1 MSPLTRLILTVL
13 VSMLAGAGIAV
24 SVLKRMEP
32 AVSSP
37 DAQAPVRRET
47 LVVYTPANPPD
58 IPGWTQDSVTQA
70 LPAIR
75 RSCARLA
82 ALAPESVVGR
92 GIIARPAR
100 EWQAA
105 CRDVAQMEDS
115 DAALRSTLARD
126 FTFYR
131 VGTSQREAGS
141 QETGGAVNDRG
152 TFTGYYEADLN
163 GSFTRGGSYQV
174 PIYARPRNMVTINI
188 RDFLPPGAPVP
199 ASVPASLV
207 GRLVPQSEGQAG
219 GQVKPYFTRSEIDS
233 AGAIAGDADVLIWAD
248 DPVAV
253 HVLHIQGS
261 GRVTLPDGQVVRIGF
276 DGHNG
281 RAFKGIGSILLEAG
295 QVKPG
300 GASMVDV
307 REWLKLHPTEA
318 AEYMNKNNRYIFFRR
333 LSPTEAED
341 GPIGAMGVSLSALR
355 SMAVDPR
362 YIPLGAPVW
371 LDTVDPDGLPLQRLM
386 VAQDVGAAITGAVR
400 GDIFW
405 GAGDDAFSKAGRM
418 KSSGTYYVFVPR
430 ARSPISDGAAQPE
443 ELEGIDVN

>member
-1 MSPLTRLILTVL
+1 MSPLARLIVVVL

-24 SVLKRMEP
+24 GVLKRTAPPEEP
-32 AVSSP
+32 Q
-37 DAQAPVRRET
+37 AQASVRRET
-47 LVVYTPANPPD
+47 LVVYTPVNAPD
-58 IPGWTQDSVTQA
+58 LPGWTQDSVTQT
-70 LPAIR
+70 LPALR
-75 RSCARLA
+75 RSCARFA
-82 ALAPESVVGR
+82 ALAPETVVGR
-92 GIIARPAR
+92 GVIARPAR
-100 EWQAA
+100 EWQTA
-105 CRDVAQMEDS
+105 CRDVTEMQDS
-115 DAALRSTLARD
+115 DAALRAAMARD

-131 VGTSQREAGS
+131 VGTAQRDVGAEGTGAG
-141 QETGGAVNDRG
+141 VNDRG

-163 GSFTRGGSYQV
+163 GSMTRGGGYQV
-174 PIYARPRNMVTINI
+174 PIYARPRNMVTVNI
-188 RDFLPPGAPVP
+188 RDFMPAGATVPG
-199 ASVPASLV
+199 SVPGSIV
-207 GRLVPQSEGQAG
+207 GRLAG

-233 AGAIAGDADVLIWAD
+233 AGAIADDADVLMWAD

-253 HVLHIQGS
+253 HILHIQGS

-281 RAFKGIGSILLEAG
+281 RAFKGIGSILLDAG

-307 REWLKLHPTEA
+307 RTWLTQHPGDA
-318 AEYMNKNNRYIFFRR
+318 ATYMNKNNRYIFFRK
-333 LSPTEAED
+333 LNPAEAED

-362 YIPLGAPVW
+362 YVPLGAPIW

-400 GDIFW
+400 GDVFW
-405 GAGDDAFSKAGRM
+405 GHGDEAFSKAGRM

-430 ARSPISDGAAQPE
+430 ARSPIPDGADQPE
-443 ELEGIDVN
+443 EVDGVDAN

>member
-1 MSPLTRLILTVL
+1 MLT
-13 VSMLAGAGIAV
+13 GAGIAV

-32 AVSSP
+32 A
-37 DAQAPVRRET
+37 AQPQAEAPPVRRES
-47 LVVYTPANPPD
+47 LVVYTPVNAND
-58 IPGWTQDSVTQA
+58 VPGWTQDTVSQA
-70 LPAIR
+70 LPALR
-75 RSCARLA
+75 RSCGRFA
-82 ALAPESVVGR
+82 ALAPETVVGR
-92 GIIARPAR
+92 GVIARPAR
-100 EWQAA
+100 EWQTA
-105 CRDVAQMEDS
+105 CRDIGQMQDS
-115 DAALRSTLARD
+115 DAALRAAMARD

-141 QETGGAVNDRG
+141 EGTGTVNDRG

-163 GSFTRGGSYQV
+163 GSTVRGGSYQV
-174 PIYARPRNMVTINI
+174 PIYARPRNMVTVNI
-188 RDFLPPGAPVP
+188 RDFLPPGANVP
-199 ASVPASLV
+199 GNVPASLV
-207 GRLVPQSEGQAG
+207 GRLVPQG
-219 GQVKPYFTRSEIDS
+219 GAAQLKPYFTRSEIDG
-233 AGAIAGDADVLIWAD
+233 AGAIAEDADVLLWAD

-253 HVLHIQGS
+253 HILHIQGS

-307 REWLKLHPTEA
+307 RAWLTQHPTEA

-333 LSPTEAED
+333 LNPAEAED
-341 GPIGAMGVSLSALR
+341 GPIGALGVSLTSLR

-362 YIPLGAPVW
+362 YVPLGAPMW

-405 GAGDDAFSKAGRM
+405 GHGDEAFSKAGRM

-430 ARSPISDGAAQPE
+430 ARSPITDGSDQPE
-443 ELEGIDVN
+443 EIEGVDAQ